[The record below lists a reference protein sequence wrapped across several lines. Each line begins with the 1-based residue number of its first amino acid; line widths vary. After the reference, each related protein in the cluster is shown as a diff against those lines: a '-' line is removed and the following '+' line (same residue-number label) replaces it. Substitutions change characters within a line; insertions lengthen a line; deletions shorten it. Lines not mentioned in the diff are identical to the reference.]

1 MGYNSLALAI
11 IDAWTE
17 PQAQQMPRYKAP
29 PQLAAQLLC
38 ISQNQGHRGY
48 KNRTCYG
55 FHSTSV
61 KKRIFAF
68 GSQGDAVSDLHILTK
83 HAKLDRRLAGGIHD
97 PIVDAQVCG
106 KPGR

>member
-55 FHSTSV
+55 LHSTSV

-68 GSQGDAVSDLHILTK
+68 GSQGDSVSDLHILTK
-83 HAKLDRRLAGGIHD
+83 HAKLDRRVAGGIHD
-97 PIVDAQVCG
+97 AIVDAQVCG